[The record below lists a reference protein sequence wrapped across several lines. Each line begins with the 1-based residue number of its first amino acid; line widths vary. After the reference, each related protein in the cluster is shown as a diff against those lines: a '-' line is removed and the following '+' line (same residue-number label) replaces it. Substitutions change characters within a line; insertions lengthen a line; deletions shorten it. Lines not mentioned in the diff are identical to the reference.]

1 MISKLLSSLF
11 LVLSFCSASVALE
24 PPAFKS
30 PEKDEDYSKMK
41 APRIYN
47 ILRVLKSDKVPEW
60 KTDKKDYSPDWV
72 LHNHKHYSMMI
83 HKCFTGE
90 SADEEADD
98 VEKSVIYSF
107 SFYDKCPE
115 SLRNNY
121 ISMYRNPIKNTS
133 KDWKSAINIGGY
145 YLFSQNILLN
155 SNDARLTVGIG
166 DLEKEDKIK
175 NVPHLL
181 AVSLL
186 TQCRKHGVQ
195 IKFRI
200 RDEESIYTW
209 LKNREGELPNT
220 EIKRMVST
228 FKCK

>member
-1 MISKLLSSLF
+1 MISKILSGLL

-30 PEKDEDYSKMK
+30 PEKDEDVFKKK
-41 APRIYN
+41 AMYIADN
-47 ILRVLKSDKVPEW
+47 LGVLKSDKVPEW

-83 HKCFTGE
+83 HKCFTGL
-90 SADEEADD
+90 SIDETTED
-98 VEKSVIYSF
+98 VEKAVIYSLA
-107 SFYDKCPE
+107 FYDKCPE
-115 SLRNNY
+115 SLRNNF
-121 ISMYRNPIKNTS
+121 ISMYRNPIKDTS
-133 KDWKSAINIGGY
+133 KNWKSKIEIAGY
-145 YLFSQNILLN
+145 YLFSQEFLLN

-166 DLEKEDKIK
+166 DLKKEENIK
-175 NVPHLL
+175 AVPHVL
-181 AVSLL
+181 AVSMITL
-186 TQCRKHGVQ
+186 CRKHAVK
-195 IKFRI
+195 INFEI
-200 RDEESIYTW
+200 REDESIYTW